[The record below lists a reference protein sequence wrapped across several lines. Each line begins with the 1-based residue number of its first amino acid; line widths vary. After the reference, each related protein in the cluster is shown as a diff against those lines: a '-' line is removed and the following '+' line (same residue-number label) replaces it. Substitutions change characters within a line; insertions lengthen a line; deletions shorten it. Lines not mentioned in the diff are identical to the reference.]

1 MQNTSSTMERTGTG
15 HSASPVDNNTYN
27 LLQTLTSKLEAIE
40 AYSKYLNDADGDTRA
55 FFEECRRSDQQS
67 AQRAVELLRGLMSR
81 G

>member
-1 MQNTSSTMERTGTG
+1 MQNPTPTMERTGTG
-15 HSASPVDNNTYN
+15 QGFSPVDNNTYN

-40 AYSKYLNDADGDTRA
+40 AYTKYLNDADGETRT

-67 AQRAVELLRGLMSR
+67 AQRAMELLRGLIGR